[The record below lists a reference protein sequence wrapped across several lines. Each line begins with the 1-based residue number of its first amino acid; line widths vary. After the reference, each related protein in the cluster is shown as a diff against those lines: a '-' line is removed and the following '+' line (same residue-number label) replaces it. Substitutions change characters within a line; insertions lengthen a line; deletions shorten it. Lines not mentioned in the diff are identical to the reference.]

1 MIKINFKFLCFFFTT
16 LKRAYYKKA
25 SINTRRKRGT
35 QRIAFSPICYYS
47 LFIFV
52 ILYFLQIKKVHAYGV
67 GNTLNWNGGRTKFSR
82 SRRKNEIKNVFS
94 KFGDKAYLTKCENN
108 MKKQCYAIGK
118 ERKSNEIESKTVT
131 NIKSKSNIYFKSLC
145 NNDVLNKNVDEN
157 VNFNDGVENFFV
169 LNPNP
174 NILFLINNNPQ
185 LGKIHSEYMGASKE
199 VGKSKKKKKNVVD
212 ENKDIEA
219 EKNDESKGEGKKKI
233 RLRLKRGYLN
243 DVYKIE
249 KQKLNKI
256 LLSFNDKSIFNKK
269 HTNVKENIL
278 LLNGQTVKTEVVK
291 EYLFHKLRLEYYENI
306 RDKKKILTLDLWSK
320 EINIPIDKLKKL
332 IIYIY
337 KMKSLVQKEDE
348 DLLIKTYFYNKKNMF
363 SLFRNTYNSNGEAN
377 SEPFNFKISGEDDNA
392 EQIEQKEID
401 VEKKDSEENYD
412 IFTDYFENH
421 DAILYKD
428 CEKLINEQV
437 QKFMEYIKDIVFFEN
452 SIYILEKLEN
462 RPPLLEELIYGYNYE
477 KDDFLRKLENKI
489 RLSQK
494 LLIYF
499 IPLISNIVRKSEMKL
514 GNSNLSE
521 DDFLLVSLDA
531 VKNGF
536 KKYDVEKLGL
546 KNLTKYVY
554 MWAKNSTYNYYQK
567 HKSFVSIS
575 AHTYNDYNK
584 INKFEESFFEKHDR
598 KPNIKEISE
607 GLNMSIERIEKAMA
621 SMVNII
627 DAEKPITYQ
636 NSDSAHPEKNT
647 YKDLIV
653 NADDIY
659 SFNEI
664 MYNDIVIKAL
674 RKFISK
680 SLKKKISKLII
691 FMKFGLF
698 LKKKN
703 YSDEEICQI
712 LKISKKKFDKY
723 FQDSII
729 QIKNFIKKIKYN
741 KNNNDPSSDLTT
753 YLNFS
758 QYDFMGNEFSQ
769 IEM

>member
-1 MIKINFKFLCFFFTT
+1 MIKIKLKFLCFFFII
-16 LKRAYYKKA
+16 LKKTYYKKA
-25 SINTRRKRGT
+25 NPNTRQRKRT
-35 QRIAFSPICYYS
+35 QRLTFSSICYYS
-47 LFIFV
+47 FFIFS
-52 ILYFLQIKKVHAYGV
+52 ILYFFQIKKVYGYEV
-67 GNTLNWNGGRTKFSR
+67 ANTLKWNGGCTKFSR
-82 SRRKNEIKNVFS
+82 SRRKNEIKNVFN
-94 KFGDKAYLTKCENN
+94 KYLDKKYSIKCENN
-108 MKKQCYAIGK
+108 IKKQCYIIGK
-118 ERKSNEIESKTVT
+118 EKKSIGDAFKTT
-131 NIKSKSNIYFKSLC
+131 PNIKNKSNIYFKSLC
-145 NNDVLNKNVDEN
+145 NNNVLNKNVEEN

-174 NILFLINNNPQ
+174 NILFLINNNIQ
-185 LGKIHSEYMGASKE
+185 LGKIHSEYLGE
-199 VGKSKKKKKNVVD
+199 SKKKKKNVVYD
-212 ENKDIEA
+212 ENKQKIESIS
-219 EKNDESKGEGKKKI
+219 EKKKKI
-233 RLRLKRGYLN
+233 RLKLKRGYLN

-249 KQKLNKI
+249 KKKLNNI

-269 HTNVKENIL
+269 QTNIKENIL

-320 EINIPIDKLKKL
+320 EINIPIDNLKKL

-363 SLFRNTYNSNGEAN
+363 SLFRNTYNSDGKSN
-377 SEPFNFKISGEDDNA
+377 SEPFNFKIPGEDDIS
-392 EQIEQKEID
+392 EKIKHGEID
-401 VEKKDSEENYD
+401 VEKKDNEENYD

-421 DAILYKD
+421 DSILYKD

-462 RPPLLEELIYGYNYE
+462 RPPLLEELIYAYNYQ

-536 KKYDVEKLGL
+536 KKYDVEKLGI

-567 HKSFVSIS
+567 HKSFVAIS
-575 AHTYNDYNK
+575 SHTYNDYNK
-584 INKFEESFFEKHDR
+584 INRFEESFFEKNDR
-598 KPNIKEISE
+598 KPNIKEISD
-607 GLNMSIERIEKAMA
+607 GLNMSIERIEKAMT

-680 SLKKKISKLII
+680 SLKKKTSKLII

-698 LKKKN
+698 FKKKN

-729 QIKNFIKKIKYN
+729 QIKNFIKKNKYN
-741 KNNNDPSSDLTT
+741 KNKNDPSSDLTT

>member
-1 MIKINFKFLCFFFTT
+1 MIKIKFKSFL
-16 LKRAYYKKA
+16 
-25 SINTRRKRGT
+25 
-35 QRIAFSPICYYS
+35 ICYY
-47 LFIFV
+47 LFFIFV
-52 ILYFLQIKKVHAYGV
+52 ILYFLQIKNVYGYGV
-67 GNTLNWNGGRTKFSR
+67 TNTLKWNGGCRKFSR
-82 SRRKNEIKNVFS
+82 SKQKNGMKTGMKNGTKNGMKNGMKNEMKNGMKNEQKNVLNKRYS
-94 KFGDKAYLTKCENN
+94 IKCEGDI
-108 MKKQCYAIGK
+108 KKQCCIIGK
-118 ERKSNEIESKTVT
+118 EKIPNKEDLKTTRNIKNKSNS
-131 NIKSKSNIYFKSLC
+131 YFKSLC
-145 NNDVLNKNVDEN
+145 NNNVLNKNVEEN
-157 VNFNDGVENFFV
+157 VNFNDGVKNFFV

-174 NILFLINNNPQ
+174 NILFLINNNNQ
-185 LGKIHSEYMGASKE
+185 FGKINSENLGE
-199 VGKSKKKKKNVVD
+199 SKKNEESIS
-212 ENKDIEA
+212 EN
-219 EKNDESKGEGKKKI
+219 KKKI
-233 RLRLKRGYLN
+233 RLKLKRGYLN

-249 KQKLNKI
+249 KNKLNTI

-269 HTNVKENIL
+269 QTNIKENIL

-320 EINIPIDKLKKL
+320 EINIPIDNLKKL

-337 KMKSLVQKEDE
+337 KMKNLIQKEDE

-363 SLFRNTYNSNGEAN
+363 SLFRNTYNNDGKAN
-377 SEPFNFKISGEDDNA
+377 SEPFNFKIPGEDEIYEKT
-392 EQIEQKEID
+392 EQGEKSGRKKEPKNGGKGN
-401 VEKKDSEENYD
+401 EKSYENCENYENCD
-412 IFTDYFENH
+412 IFADYFENH
-421 DAILYKD
+421 DSILYKD

-462 RPPLLEELIYGYNYE
+462 RPPLLEELIYAYNYQ
-477 KDDFLRKLENKI
+477 KDNFLRKLENKI

-536 KKYDVEKLGL
+536 KKYDVEKLGI

-575 AHTYNDYNK
+575 SHTYNDYNK
-584 INKFEESFFEKHDR
+584 INKFEESFFEKNDR
-598 KPNIKEISE
+598 KPNIKEISD
-607 GLNMSIERIEKAMA
+607 GLNMSVERVEKAMS

-680 SLKKKISKLII
+680 SLKKKTSKLII

-698 LKKKN
+698 FKKKN

-712 LKISKKKFDKY
+712 LKISKKKFNKY

-741 KNNNDPSSDLTT
+741 KNKNDPSCDLTT